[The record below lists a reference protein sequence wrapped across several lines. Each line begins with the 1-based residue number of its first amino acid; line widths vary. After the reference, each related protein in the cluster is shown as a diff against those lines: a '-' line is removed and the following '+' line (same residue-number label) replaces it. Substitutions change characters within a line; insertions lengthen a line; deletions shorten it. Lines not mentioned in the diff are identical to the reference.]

1 MEHDDVMVVGFA
13 ARSTTRF
20 GLMTSASAA
29 PPPRVIGTSGTGYRP
44 GTCNIGPDEIA
55 RRRRAGH
62 VGLIATIV
70 TLAVLLALHTSP
82 IFRLVVFLPAAAAAI
97 GYLQAWF
104 RFCAGFGARGVYN
117 FGPLGRTQSVD
128 DPEAAARDRAM
139 ARRLALGSAI
149 VGIVVAAMA
158 VLLPA

>member
-20 GLMTSASAA
+20 GLITSASAA
-29 PPPRVIGTSGTGYRP
+29 PPPRALPSTGTGYRP
-44 GTCNIGPDEIA
+44 GTCNIGPEEIA

-62 VGLIATIV
+62 IGLIATV
-70 TLAVLLALHTSP
+70 VVLAVLLAIHVP
-82 IFRLVVFLPAAAAAI
+82 PVFRLVLFLPAAGAAI

-104 RFCAGFGARGVYN
+104 RFCAGFGARGIYN
-117 FGPLGRTQSVD
+117 FGPLGRTSSVD
-128 DPEAAARDRAM
+128 DPASAAQDRAM

-149 VGIVVAAMA
+149 VGAVVAVVA

>member
-1 MEHDDVMVVGFA
+1 MVAGFA
-13 ARSTTRF
+13 ARSTSRF
-20 GLMTSASAA
+20 GLPPSSAA
-29 PPPRVIGTSGTGYRP
+29 PPNRVDPADPGGYRP
-44 GTCNIGPDEIA
+44 GVCNIGPDEIA

-62 VGLIATIV
+62 VGLIATFSV
-70 TLAVLLALHTSP
+70 LAALLAVDAP
-82 IFRLVVFLPAAAAAI
+82 PVARLSVFLPAAGAAI

-117 FGPLGRTQSVD
+117 FGALGRTSPVD

-139 ARRLALGSAI
+139 ARRLALGSALI
-149 VGIVVAAMA
+149 GAVVAIAA